1 VNAARAM
8 TRITLTVL
16 LWGITGAAFLGADDA
31 GQAGIV
37 NAPTFAETAA
47 TLWWFGDRGPSRE
60 VR

>member
-1 VNAARAM
+1 M
-8 TRITLTVL
+8 TRPTLTVL
-16 LWGITGAAFLGADDA
+16 LWGITGAAFLGANEA
-31 GQAGIV
+31 GQAGIE